1 MAEYGISDPPFVLLA
16 YIAGLIFGREKRE
29 KATGGGLIGRIWAFT
44 QRAILVIGPVIVFTI
59 YLREM
64 IRRIREHDLG
74 SKPSPEEEGSR
85 GKER

>member
-1 MAEYGISDPPFVLLA
+1 MSRWDLGVYT
-16 YIAGLIFGREKRE
+16 AG
-29 KATGGGLIGRIWAFT
+29 
-44 QRAILVIGPVIVFTI
+44 AILVIGPVIVFTI

>member
-1 MAEYGISDPPFVLLA
+1 MSGWNLGVYA
-16 YIAGLIFGREKRE
+16 AG
-29 KATGGGLIGRIWAFT
+29 
-44 QRAILVIGPVIVFTI
+44 AILVIGPVIVFTI